1 MSASKIH
8 SSPRQAVSIKVNWS
22 FKVMGLRYKLTSRS
36 SGKERKDT
44 SLLHNGAVVSSLYVN
59 NEENLYLYRL
69 YQNYSFLCLPLKN
82 SENADHIRQKIASDI
97 LVSMFHTLK
106 QECPQFLERHA
117 LSPLFSGM
125 MLINPT
131 ALIPLENEVNDDK
144 PTHGNVASGWSASLL
159 AYETDT
165 DKNNIIDFMSEI
177 EVSYR
182 TSFMLISEYKESRN
196 LGQSD
201 RRLKIFA
208 EWIERNL
215 SDYIFWADLN
225 PWE

>member
-1 MSASKIH
+1 M
-8 SSPRQAVSIKVNWS
+8 
-22 FKVMGLRYKLTSRS
+22 
-36 SGKERKDT
+36 
-44 SLLHNGAVVSSLYVN
+44 SLLSLLTKRRSGRKRNEYGRGVSFLPNGVVVSPLYVN
-59 NEENLYLYRL
+59 KEKDLYLYQL
-69 YQNYSFLCLPLKN
+69 SQKYSFLGLPLKN
-82 SENADHIRQKIASDI
+82 AENARQIQQEITSDI
-97 LVSMFHTLK
+97 LASMFHTLK
-106 QECPQFLERHA
+106 QECPQLLERHA

>member
-8 SSPRQAVSIKVNWS
+8 SSPRQAVSIEVNWS
-22 FKVMGLRYKLTSRS
+22 FKVMGLLYKLTSRS

-97 LVSMFHTLK
+97 LMSMFHTLK
-106 QECPQFLERHA
+106 QKCPQFFERHVR
-117 LSPLFSGM
+117 SSLFGGL

-131 ALIPLENEVNDDK
+131 ALIPLENETNDSK
-144 PTHGNVASGWSASLL
+144 LNHGNIAFGWSASLL
-159 AYETDT
+159 VYEPDV
-165 DKNNIIDFMSEI
+165 KENNIVDFVSEI
-177 EVSYR
+177 ELSYK
-182 TSFMLISEYKESRN
+182 TSPMFISEYEKFIRN
-196 LGQSD
+196 LG
-201 RRLKIFA
+201 RTGEVKVFV
-208 EWIERNL
+208 EGMEREL

>member
-1 MSASKIH
+1 M
-8 SSPRQAVSIKVNWS
+8 
-22 FKVMGLRYKLTSRS
+22 
-36 SGKERKDT
+36 
-44 SLLHNGAVVSSLYVN
+44 SLLSLLTKRRSGRKRNEYGRGVSFLPNGVVVSPLYVN
-59 NEENLYLYRL
+59 KEEDLYLYQL
-69 YQNYSFLCLPLKN
+69 SQKYSFLGLPLKN
-82 SENADHIRQKIASDI
+82 PENARQIRQEIVSDI

-106 QECPQFLERHA
+106 QECPQLLERHA

>member
-1 MSASKIH
+1 
-8 SSPRQAVSIKVNWS
+8 
-22 FKVMGLRYKLTSRS
+22 MGLLSWLMRRDS
-36 SGKERKDT
+36 SKKYGR
-44 SLLHNGAVVSSLYVN
+44 GVSSLPNGVVVSPLYVN
-59 NEENLYLYRL
+59 KEEDLYLYQL
-69 YQNYSFLCLPLKN
+69 SQKYSFLGLPLKN
-82 SENADHIRQKIASDI
+82 AENARQIQQEITSDI

-106 QECPQFLERHA
+106 QECPQLLERHA

-196 LGQSD
+196 LRQSD

-215 SDYIFWADLN
+215 F
-225 PWE
+225 